1 MAHREVPEIDFDHHS
16 EEYGR
21 DPWAANTE
29 LATRCPV
36 AHSPYYGGF
45 YVVTGYEQV
54 ADVARRPEVF
64 SSAHELPNTP
74 GRPQGTIIPASTFR
88 ALPLEMDPP
97 EFLEWRRTLNR
108 FFSPKAARQL
118 RPRIQAFATWCVDQ
132 CVEKG
137 ETDLVLDLSNAVPAL
152 LTLDIV
158 GLPMDNWRR
167 YADAVHAL
175 AYTPSGTPEYQ
186 RVEAGFAMLVDEVR
200 ETIPR
205 RRANPKGDLISFLT
219 QVEVDGKKI
228 GDADIV
234 AVCNAMIAGGMD
246 TTTALLASAF
256 EYLDRDRAARRRLIE
271 EPATIPRACEEFL
284 RYFTPVVCVGRTV
297 MRDDEIGGFPVSRGD
312 RVLISWAAANLDA
325 EVFPDPLTVDF
336 DRDTRKHAA
345 FGIGMHRCIGR
356 HIAQTDFEIVVN
368 EVLRRLPDYRLI
380 EGAAERY
387 ATVGQINGYVKMPAR
402 FTPGP
407 RTGPGVATAG
417 ELLPDLKLDL

>member
-1 MAHREVPEIDFDHHS
+1 MAHREAPEIDFDHHS

-21 DPWAANTE
+21 DPWAANMD
-29 LATRCPV
+29 LIQRCPV
-36 AHSPYYGGF
+36 AHSRHHGGF

-54 ADVARRPEVF
+54 ADVARRTDVF

-97 EFLEWRRTLNR
+97 EFLEWRRALNR
-108 FFSPKAARQL
+108 FFSPSTARQL
-118 RPRIQAFATWCVDQ
+118 RPRIEAFATWCVDQ
-132 CVEKG
+132 CIEKG
-137 ETDLVLDLSNAVPAL
+137 EMDLVLDLSNAVPAL

-158 GLPMDNWRR
+158 GLPMDNWRL
-167 YADAVHAL
+167 YADAVHSL

-186 RVEAGFAMLVDEVR
+186 QVEAGFAMLIKEVQ
-200 ETIPR
+200 ETIPQ
-205 RRANPKGDLISFLT
+205 RRAHPKGDLISFLT
-219 QVEVDGKKI
+219 ELEIDGKKI
-228 GDADIV
+228 GDEDIV

-246 TTTALLASAF
+246 TTTALFASTF
-256 EYLDRDRAARRRLIE
+256 EYLDRDQAARRWLID
-271 EPATIPRACEEFL
+271 EPETVPRACEEFL

-297 MRDDEIGGFPVSRGD
+297 MRDDEIDGFPVARGE
-312 RVLISWAAANLDA
+312 RVLISWAAANLDP
-325 EVFPDPLTVDF
+325 EVFPDPLTIDF

-356 HIAQTDFEIVVN
+356 HIAQTDFEVVVT

-387 ATVGQINGYVKMPAR
+387 PTVGQINGYVKMPAR

-407 RTGPGVATAG
+407 RTGPDVTDVGD
-417 ELLPDLKLDL
+417 LLPDLGPLW